1 MAPQPS
7 KIQNY
12 REQMPVLCETFGRD
26 QMISILKKYGFEG
39 ITRSLDGYIQSG
51 WIEPL
56 ADGRFHRGHVLVLIR
71 LATCNQI
78 PFEAGLA
85 SEYDFED
92 IMARRVRLIELES
105 KHIRDDA
112 RCVNT
117 LYQWLFSNNPG
128 EFDALSAMH
137 VKAVIESM
145 LETIDPNG
153 FFENLRVEQSSGDGC
168 YLLVKDL
175 IQMMSDIVKVVTTAG
190 SGFPT
195 VQYIFDR
202 KRQYDE
208 ISKLMMPLDSM
219 FLATPRRDMMADE
232 RMDFINQRN
241 QLLIDK
247 KYQELVDLYLGH
259 MDLFESEV
267 KLHAKLS
274 VCLGHIYG
282 DLLKDN
288 EKAAASFA
296 EAIEYD
302 PSNEAAFGEISHHL
316 REAGK
321 WDELIELLSNH
332 WDTIDDPQKRCALI
346 LDAAQ
351 IHAFKCQNINE
362 AIGLYER
369 CMLEGCPGNDFD
381 NLYKIIAGL
390 MDDFTDLEKMRAL
403 VTLTLHIVN
412 YPQCD
417 KVTALQ
423 TKFDTSVEPLAR
435 CMSLLV
441 DAGCESFRGDQPKA
455 LDLVR
460 EALVQSPTTNL
471 IDGVLLRIAT
481 QMRAPNEFRESIND
495 LESED
500 LSSEALSD
508 AWLKIANVLVKVK
521 HFQTLALEYAEK
533 SVAANNNNLAA
544 IDQSYKIALSA
555 GLKEKSFVYAT
566 VRAARTKDAK
576 KREELENTCDELRLA
591 ISDDDNKLM
600 TAYESLLQFND
611 VKDKASD
618 SLRELILGVDDQ
630 KAIDFLQRIEPSCM
644 AAGLLSL
651 VGELYESV
659 LERDISTELRK
670 DLLEK
675 YLGILLG
682 QGGTM
687 DTDRFVQTHA
697 QLYALA
703 PSDRLYTML
712 KSTLKTNTSAFQ
724 TWTGALE
731 DAAANISD
739 LPRLSKL
746 MTTLADCYQN
756 ILKDADKTA
765 DTYANLLKKS
775 PNDVGCFKSCFD
787 CFESLERYFECTE
800 ICKHFPIETLP
811 QADQIKYA
819 SKCLEY
825 SLIHGYDAKDA
836 SSFVRIISKNDE
848 STLPE
853 ILSQIIQKID
863 NSGDSD
869 QILSYLQQFEN
880 ENTGLTSFAFK
891 LARAQLLIKLDR
903 KSDAA
908 KLLDRKTKDDATKLG
923 QISNG
928 RAIVS
933 QLEGCSEF
941 DEINGIWNSTPQ
953 VPPPASK
960 AILPPSPAR
969 PVPPAGQTLSNS
981 GAQPKI
987 HRPVPQ
993 PAIPRADAT
1002 PSGDNA
1008 VVAPAATD
1016 EIVKR
1021 CAESPEADLSAE
1033 INAELQNRQP
1043 DDASALC
1050 VRIASTYEAAK
1061 NLTEAENYYKKAFG
1075 YNHASELIEFYKR
1088 YRQFKK
1094 AVKLLNFKLAKVSG
1108 SAKTPLLLD
1117 LALSYEQLRKYPE
1130 AIQSLNDVLESDK
1143 SIDKPTK
1150 IAVLKQKAAY
1160 QLASGTPADAIAT
1173 LKQAS
1178 ADADFKSREEIDID
1192 TCLLM
1197 REFAPD
1203 EAKKL
1208 HSKLVLR
1215 GAKSEKMQLLT
1226 LSFDIDAQKFTEANN
1241 RLNTLLAANDTA
1253 IVISAMEQK
1262 IRLQKAR
1269 EDTPDEIRKTANELL
1284 ALSPENAIAKAVLN
1298 A

>member
-12 REQMPVLCETFGRD
+12 REQMPVLCETFERD
-26 QMISILKKYGFEG
+26 QLIAILKKYGFES

-56 ADGRFHRGHVLVLIR
+56 SEGRFHRGHLLILIR
-71 LATCNQI
+71 LASCNQI
-78 PFEAGLA
+78 PYEAGLA
-85 SEYDFED
+85 SDYDLED
-92 IMARRVRLIELES
+92 IVARRVQLVELES

-117 LYQWLFSNNPG
+117 LYQWLFSNPQG

-153 FFENLRVEQSSGDGC
+153 FFENLHVAPNAGDGS

-208 ISKLMMPLDSM
+208 LRNLMMPLDSM

-232 RMDFINQRN
+232 RMDFIHQRN

-259 MDLFESEV
+259 MDLFDSEV
-267 KLHAKLS
+267 KLHANLS

-282 DLLKDN
+282 DLLKDS

-316 REAGK
+316 REAEK

-332 WDTIDDPQKRCALI
+332 WDTVDDPQKRCAFI
-346 LDAAQ
+346 LEAAQ
-351 IHAFKCQNINE
+351 VHAFKCQNISE

-412 YPQCD
+412 YAQCD

-423 TKFDTSVEPLAR
+423 AKFDTSVEPLAR

-471 IDGVLLRIAT
+471 IDGILLRIAT

-508 AWLKIANVLVKVK
+508 AWLKIANVLIKVH
-521 HFQTLALEYAEK
+521 HFQALALEYAEK
-533 SVAANNNNLAA
+533 SVSANNNNLTA
-544 IDQSYKIALSA
+544 IDQSYNIALTA
-555 GLKEKSFVYAT
+555 GLKEKAFVYAT
-566 VRAARTKDAK
+566 VRAARTKDKK
-576 KREELENTCDELRLA
+576 KREELENACDELRLA
-591 ISDDDNKLM
+591 ISDDENKLM
-600 TAYESLLQFND
+600 TAYESLLQFDD

-618 SLRELILGVDDQ
+618 SLRELILSVDDK
-630 KAIDFLQRIEPSCM
+630 KAIDFLQRIESSCM
-644 AAGLLSL
+644 AAGLSSL
-651 VGELYESV
+651 VSELYESV
-659 LERDISTELRK
+659 LERDISTELKK

-697 QLYALA
+697 QLFALA

-712 KSTLKTNTSAFQ
+712 KSALKSNTSAFQ

-731 DAAANISD
+731 DAAADITD
-739 LPRLSKL
+739 LPRLVKIQ
-746 MTTLADCYQN
+746 TTLADCYQN

-800 ICKHFPIETLP
+800 ICKQFPLDTLP
-811 QADQIKYA
+811 QADQLKYA

-825 SLIHGYDAKDA
+825 SLIHGYDAKTA
-836 SSFVRIISKNDE
+836 SSFVKIIAKNDE
-848 STLPE
+848 SKIPE
-853 ILSQIIQKID
+853 ILSQIIQKCD
-863 NSGDSD
+863 SSADSD
-869 QILSYLQQFEN
+869 QLLSYLQQFES

-891 LARAQLLIKLDR
+891 LARAQMLIKLDR

-928 RAIVS
+928 RAIVA
-933 QLEGCSEF
+933 QLEGCSEY
-941 DEINGIWNSTPQ
+941 DDINSIWNSAAP
-953 VPPPASK
+953 VPPPAAKS
-960 AILPPSPAR
+960 ILPPSPAR
-969 PVPPAGQTLSNS
+969 PAPAAAPNS
-981 GAQPKI
+981 GAQPKAL
-987 HRPVPQ
+987 RPVPG
-993 PAIPRADAT
+993 ASPRADAT

-1008 VVAPAATD
+1008 VVAPAAA
-1016 EIVKR
+1016 EGIVKR

-1033 INAELQNRQP
+1033 IAAELQNRQP

-1050 VRIASTYEAAK
+1050 VRIAATYEAAK
-1061 NLTEAENYYKKAFG
+1061 NLTEAETYYKKAFG

-1130 AIQSLNDVLESDK
+1130 AIQSLNDILESDK

-1226 LSFDIDAQKFTEANN
+1226 LAFDIDAQKFTEANN

-1253 IVISAMEQK
+1253 IVISALEQK

-1269 EDTPDEIRKTANELL
+1269 EDTPDEIRKTAGELL
-1284 ALSPENAIAKAVLN
+1284 AISPENAIAKAVMN